1 MEKFFYFRD
10 ATNEDAD
17 LSAAVSATVP
27 VSSITGFM
35 PVGDA
40 TSLRVYFKSLKNEIL
55 NDYVDLTVTT
65 GKMKEVI
72 AELVQAMNAGPHSD
86 GFIVVADNVTT
97 TDGASSIQGN
107 DQTVSAQY
115 LSNDI
120 TSVAVV
126 TN

>member
-1 MEKFFYFRD
+1 MKKFFYFRD
-10 ATNEDAD
+10 ASNEDAD
-17 LSAAVSATVP
+17 LSSAVSVTVP
-27 VSSITGFM
+27 VDSITGIVPF
-35 PVGDA
+35 GDTA
-40 TSLRVYFKSLKNEIL
+40 SLRVYFKSLKNETL
-55 NDYVDLTVTT
+55 NEYVDLTITV
-65 GKMKEVI
+65 GKIKEVM

-107 DQTVSAQY
+107 DVAVNARY
-115 LSNDI
+115 LSSDI